1 MVKKVK
7 LKIELKKE
15 MEIEL
20 FHVVEGRVAVP
31 GRGLRPAA
39 GRTCFTEGLLLAQKP
54 CSSVL
59 ITGSAFEFDRRQQP
73 LIEPRKSLLKH
84 LDFDISRKCCANSL
98 TYAGCVNIG
107 LASQPDPIRG
117 CAGHQ
122 LAQAAPIR

>member
-54 CSSVL
+54 V
-59 ITGSAFEFDRRQQP
+59 D
-73 LIEPRKSLLKH
+73 
-84 LDFDISRKCCANSL
+84 L
-98 TYAGCVNIG
+98 TN
-107 LASQPDPIRG
+107 
-117 CAGHQ
+117 AGHQ
-122 LAQAAPIR
+122 PRPLSLQGTLVRPTLINDLNEHSRGR